1 MTAWQD
7 TNLEVEFAG
16 VRMRSPLGVAAQ
28 APFAPPSISVDR
40 MVELLLKHVDEGAGY
55 VHTPYVN
62 AELAHPADKLP
73 TGRFLRAETKLFGKQ
88 GMWCTA
94 DSYRIE
100 MRLDAGLRLV
110 DRLKKAVPDGVAVIA
125 NIMGPGADPD
135 AWAEHAA
142 KFETAG
148 ADLIEL
154 DVSCPLPA
162 SALGAVESYVTER
175 IPEHA
180 GVLLGDIPALTA
192 AVTAAAAK
200 RCGVPVGVKFS
211 PETGFPRLV
220 SFAEQ
225 VKDAGAKFITSINA
239 PLSVA
244 PPDIYNGGRS
254 LYPALDANPISPALG
269 PWTRYLCYRNIGTIS
284 LFVPGIDQAAVG
296 GLVEGKHVVES
307 MMLGAKICEFSSGT
321 LWRGWSLLRRSAAFL
336 VEYMKEQEYA
346 SLDDFRDLGVQYM
359 MPADLIDWG
368 VGRVA
373 AAVDAGKCTGCGIC
387 CHNLCWAMSLDGDG
401 DIASCSEELCG
412 ACGLCVA
419 VCPENAV
426 TLEAAAHTRTE
437 QQIYAALADAEE
449 RALQA

>member
-1 MTAWQD
+1 MTSWED
-7 TNLEVEFAG
+7 VNLEVEFAG
-16 VRMRSPLGVAAQ
+16 VKMRSPLGVAAQ
-28 APFAPPSISVDR
+28 APFAPPSIAVDR
-40 MVELLLKHVDEGAGY
+40 MAELILKHVDEGAGY
-55 VHTPYVN
+55 VHTPYIN
-62 AELAHPADKLP
+62 AEMAHPPNKLP
-73 TGRFLRAETKLFGKQ
+73 TGRFMKAESKRFGRQ

-110 DRLKKAVPDGVAVIA
+110 DTLKKRCPLDVPVIA
-125 NIMGPGADPD
+125 NIMGPGADPE

-142 KFETAG
+142 KFEAAG
-148 ADLIEL
+148 ADIIEL

-162 SALGAVESYVTER
+162 SALGAVDAYVTER

-192 AVTAAAAK
+192 AVTAACAK
-200 RCGVPVGVKFS
+200 RCSVPIGVKFS

-244 PPDIYNGGRS
+244 PPDIYNGGKS
-254 LYPALDANPISPALG
+254 LYAKLDANPISPALG

-296 GLVEGKHVVES
+296 GLVEPEHVIES

-321 LWRGWSLLRRSAAFL
+321 LWRGWSFIRQATSALAK
-336 VEYMKEQEYA
+336 YMHEQGY
-346 SLDDFRDLGVQYM
+346 SSVDDFRGMGVQYI
-359 MPADLIDWG
+359 MPADLVDWG
-368 VGRVA
+368 LGRVA
-373 AAVDAGKCTGCGIC
+373 AKVDDSKCTGCGIC
-387 CHNLCWAMSLDGDG
+387 CNNLCWSMNLDKEAELAVCD
-401 DIASCSEELCG
+401 EELCG
-412 ACGLCVA
+412 ACALCVTI
-419 VCPENAV
+419 CPEGAV
-426 TLEAAAHTRTE
+426 SLGDAVNLRTE
-437 QQIYAALADAEE
+437 QEIYDALADAEE
-449 RALQA
+449 KLLQP